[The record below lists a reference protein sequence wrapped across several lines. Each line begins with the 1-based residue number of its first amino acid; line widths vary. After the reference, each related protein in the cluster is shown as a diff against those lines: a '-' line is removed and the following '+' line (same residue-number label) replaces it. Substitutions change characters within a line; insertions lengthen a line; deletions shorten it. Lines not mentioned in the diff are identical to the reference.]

1 MDPRDEWRNPDTE
14 ALFEAFLTLQTE
26 DEVARFL
33 RDLLT
38 YNELN
43 ELGQRWAIA
52 RKLEDGVP
60 YRKIADE
67 IGVSTATITRVNQWR
82 KHGLSG
88 YRLVL
93 DRLAEGK
100 VSG

>member
-14 ALFEAFLTLQTE
+14 ALFEAVLSLE
-26 DEVARFL
+26 DADEVARFL

-38 YNELN
+38 YNELI
-43 ELGQRWAIA
+43 ELGQRWAIV
-52 RKLEDGVP
+52 RKLEECVP
-60 YRKIADE
+60 YRRIAEE

-82 KHGLSG
+82 QHGMSG

-93 DRLAEGK
+93 DRLSAEQ
-100 VSG
+100 SS

>member
-14 ALFEAFLTLQTE
+14 ALFEAVLTLEDT
-26 DEVARFL
+26 DEVARFF

-38 YNELN
+38 FNELT
-43 ELGQRWAIA
+43 ELGQRWAIV

-60 YRKIADE
+60 YRQIAEDM
-67 IGVSTATITRVNQWR
+67 GVSTATITRVNQWR
-82 KHGLSG
+82 QHGMSG

-93 DRLAEGK
+93 DRLAGSEP
-100 VSG
+100 S

>member
-14 ALFEAFLTLQTE
+14 ALFEAVLSLE
-26 DEVARFL
+26 DADEVARFL

-38 YNELN
+38 YNELI
-43 ELGQRWAIA
+43 ELGQRWAIV
-52 RKLEDGVP
+52 RKLEEGVP
-60 YRKIADE
+60 YRRIAEE

-82 KHGLSG
+82 QHGMSG

-93 DRLAEGK
+93 DRLAEDQ
-100 VSG
+100 SL

>member
-1 MDPRDEWRNPDTE
+1 MDPRDEWRNPDTH
-14 ALFEAFLTLQTE
+14 ALFEAVLSLEDT

-38 YNELN
+38 YNELI
-43 ELGQRWAIA
+43 EMGQRWAIV
-52 RKLEDGVP
+52 RKLEEGVP
-60 YRKIADE
+60 YRRIAEE

-82 KHGLSG
+82 QHGMSG

-93 DRLAEGK
+93 DRLSAEQ
-100 VSG
+100 SS

>member
-14 ALFEAFLTLQTE
+14 ALFEAVLSLE
-26 DEVARFL
+26 DADEVARFL

-38 YNELN
+38 YNELI
-43 ELGQRWAIA
+43 ELGQRWAIV
-52 RKLEDGVP
+52 RKLEEGVP
-60 YRKIADE
+60 YRRIAEE

-82 KHGLSG
+82 QHGMSG

-93 DRLAEGK
+93 DRLAADQ
-100 VSG
+100 SS

>member
-14 ALFEAFLTLQTE
+14 ALFEAVLTLNDT

-38 YNELN
+38 YNELI
-43 ELGQRWAIA
+43 ELGQRWAIV
-52 RKLEDGVP
+52 RKLEEGVS
-60 YRKIADE
+60 YRRIAEE

-82 KHGLSG
+82 QHGMSG

-93 DRLAEGK
+93 DRL
-100 VSG
+100 SGTNSR

>member
-14 ALFEAFLTLQTE
+14 ALFEAVLSVETT

-38 YNELN
+38 YNELI
-43 ELGQRWAIA
+43 ELGQRWAIV
-52 RKLEDGVP
+52 RKLEEGVP
-60 YRKIADE
+60 YRQMAEE

-82 KHGLSG
+82 QHGMSG

-93 DRLAEGK
+93 DRLAGK
-100 VSG
+100 EST

>member
-1 MDPRDEWRNPDTE
+1 MEPRDEWRNPDTE
-14 ALFEAFLTLQTE
+14 ALFAAVLTLE
-26 DEVARFL
+26 DSDEVARFF

-43 ELGQRWAIA
+43 ELGQRWAIV
-52 RKLEDGVP
+52 RKLEKGVP
-60 YRKIADE
+60 YRQIAEE

-82 KHGLSG
+82 QHGMSG

-93 DRLAEGK
+93 DRLAGK
-100 VSG
+100 SSS

>member
-14 ALFEAFLTLQTE
+14 ALFEAVLSLETT

-38 YNELN
+38 YNELI
-43 ELGQRWAIA
+43 ELGQRWAIV
-52 RKLEDGVP
+52 RKLEEGVP
-60 YRKIADE
+60 YRRIAEE

-82 KHGLSG
+82 QHGMSG

-93 DRLAEGK
+93 DRLAADQ
-100 VSG
+100 SS